1 MHTMNDKGPWMWL
14 SWQSGCFRHQR
25 STVWNPLSAKFILN
39 VVSCQLYWKDENNK
53 KIKAG
58 NGPFFNNELHE
69 WQARSAKT
77 LVKLKLEVIPIWVVD
92 NTKPRDL
99 RSVWHD
105 KIIGELPEGNP
116 TIYDIIHYLSN
127 LLKLERY
134 IYNRV
139 KYQDEDSYV
148 YTCGAHSCHKIYRL
162 INNNMNLEQ
171 YHEFMK
177 NLKDESKINYD
188 LIVAT
193 FIQLKLKD

>member
-1 MHTMNDKGPWMWL
+1 MHDKEL
-14 SWQSGCFRHQR
+14 ACISLQTRR
-25 STVWNPLSAKFILN
+25 EL
-39 VVSCQLYWKDENNK
+39 
-53 KIKAG
+53 
-58 NGPFFNNELHE
+58 NEL
-69 WQARSAKT
+69 T
-77 LVKLKLEVIPIWVVD
+77 
-92 NTKPRDL
+92 T
-99 RSVWHD
+99 
-105 KIIGELPEGNP
+105 
-116 TIYDIIHYLSN
+116 YLSN
-127 LLKLERY
+127 LLKHERY

-148 YTCGAHSCHKIYRL
+148 FTCGSHVAHRIYRL

>member
-1 MHTMNDKGPWMWL
+1 MYFCLVVVGGDSCPRGCEFESQYGILPRWIIFHIYLLLLWCLKRPAFNNMHTMNDKGPWMWL

-105 KIIGELPEGNP
+105 KII
-116 TIYDIIHYLSN
+116 
-127 LLKLERY
+127 
-134 IYNRV
+134 
-139 KYQDEDSYV
+139 
-148 YTCGAHSCHKIYRL
+148 A
-162 INNNMNLEQ
+162 
-171 YHEFMK
+171 F
-177 NLKDESKINYD
+177 
-188 LIVAT
+188 
-193 FIQLKLKD
+193 